1 MKKFIQKL
9 LCIIVTI
16 VTFTS
21 LSINASAKAD
31 SKKAEFIHNHSE
43 VLESLK
49 ECNKCWK
56 KNGDV
61 RMDFLEQII
70 HHNEIEICMCENII
84 KYTDNKDVMNLAK
97 KFIKASM
104 ECNSELNELLDEI
117 RKEPMKDKNNEEKY
131 AVEYDQ
137 KYGSMLLQL
146 QIDRDDDNID
156 KIFLCSSKK
165 HHEYM
170 ASICEIINKYT
181 KDEKINKLS
190 KDISERMKKEIKKL
204 NRTYKYIN

>member
-1 MKKFIQKL
+1 MKRIIKKV
-9 LCIIVTI
+9 LCSIMVMVTI
-16 VTFTS
+16 ISSSTNVFAES
-21 LSINASAKAD
+21 D
-31 SKKAEFIHNHSE
+31 SKKAEFIHNHSK
-43 VLESLK
+43 VLHSLN
-49 ECNKCWK
+49 ECDKCWK

-61 RMDFLEQII
+61 RIDYLEQMI

-181 KDEKINKLS
+181 NDEKINKLS
-190 KDISERMKKEIKKL
+190 KDVSEKMKKEIKKL